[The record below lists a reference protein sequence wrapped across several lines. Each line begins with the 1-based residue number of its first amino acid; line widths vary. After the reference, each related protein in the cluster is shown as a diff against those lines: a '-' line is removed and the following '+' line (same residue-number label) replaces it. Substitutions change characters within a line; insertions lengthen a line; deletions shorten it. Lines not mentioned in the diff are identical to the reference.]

1 MHASLRIA
9 TPVDGPAIRSIY
21 APYVESTAITFETEV
36 PTTEEMTDR
45 IEQTHEAFPWIVC
58 ETENEGVVGIAADES
73 GRTFRR
79 THRRESGGSRRP
91 SIGVVDCYSDP
102 GGRTDDETVLA
113 DPDDLTAVNMQFS
126 SLCDELEFDGVEG
139 VRSGLVTVSP
149 LCAACEG
156 MRDVYRFVS
165 NVTSRNRRSDGLFVC
180 AIDPDADTGEF
191 NDGQN
196 IAEGLSRAFSGRVDL
211 RRDGRQSEVRVEGL
225 DDQPS
230 GWQDVSL

>member
-1 MHASLRIA
+1 MSLASAGREFELTD
-9 TPVDGPAIRSIY
+9 TPLNPVEGGTSLLVTGSRDDGLG
-21 APYVESTAITFETEV
+21 
-36 PTTEEMTDR
+36 
-45 IEQTHEAFPWIVC
+45 AFVHRLLSAD
-58 ETENEGVVGIAADES
+58 ENEGVVGIAADES